1 MSKTTYSFDLLKEF
15 LVLLELFVFGSAL
28 LAHVG
33 ELLLDALAV
42 VLTELMVSDTCRVVL
57 GPDLAEL
64 APLLPLTYPILL
76 IKTQTQIN
84 FNFNFNQIDSSKDAR
99 FDLPQSW
106 LSIGEMKNE
115 SN

>member
-15 LVLLELFVFGSAL
+15 LVLLELFVLGSAL
-28 LAHVG
+28 LTHVC
-33 ELLLDALAV
+33 ELLLDAFAV

-84 FNFNFNQIDSSKDAR
+84 FNFNQIDSSKDAR

-106 LSIGEMKNE
+106 LSIRTNPIER
-115 SN
+115 